1 MANADRSK
9 ASVMA
14 SLSNPRR
21 LLLLEEIIKRGSVAS
36 VGALAAACGMSVGL
50 ASQHVRRLHIDG
62 LVKKRAEQRWVQLF
76 PTNRA
81 LTLVPVINMLYA
93 TTPDQT

>member
-1 MANADRSK
+1 MANTDRSK

-36 VGALAAACGMSVGL
+36 VGTLAAACGMSVGL

-81 LTLVPVINMLYA
+81 LTLVPVINMLHA